1 MMRWA
6 RALVPKL
13 CGRCGHPIAKGAPLL
28 LIGVGL
34 TARIE
39 KIRGVCC
46 AGPAP
51 PDLPEHIERQ
61 PAPPPDLTRLG
72 VLPLDWSKRED

>member
-6 RALVPKL
+6 RALVPTL
-13 CGRCGHPIAKGAPLL
+13 CGRCSHPIAKGAPLL
-28 LIGVGL
+28 RIGVG
-34 TARIE
+34 TRIE

-51 PDLPEHIERQ
+51 PDLPEQIVRE
-61 PAPPPDLTRLG
+61 PAPAPDLTRLG